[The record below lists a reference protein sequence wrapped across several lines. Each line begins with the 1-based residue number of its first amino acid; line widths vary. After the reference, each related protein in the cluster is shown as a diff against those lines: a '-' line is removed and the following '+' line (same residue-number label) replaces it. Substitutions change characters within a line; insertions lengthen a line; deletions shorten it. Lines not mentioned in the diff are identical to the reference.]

1 MANKDTENKD
11 DIIVGGFGNAGKP
24 APNTEPTETTDK
36 DKD

>member
-1 MANKDTENKD
+1 MAKKDKETND

-24 APNTEPTETTDK
+24 APKPEPTDTTDK